1 MAIRSTS
8 LQVIKGL
15 HAHISDFI
23 SLEDITIQVKNIKCG
38 YYPTEYHC
46 GFHMA
51 EGGCFLIATED
62 MRTFLNDLLQSD
74 KQYSDEQVF
83 AQYTHLLARE
93 IANIVKR
100 QRFNL

>member
-15 HAHISDFI
+15 HNHISDFI
-23 SLEDITIQVKNIKCG
+23 SLEDLTSQVKSIKCA

-46 GFHMA
+46 GFHMS

-62 MRTFLNDLLQSD
+62 MRQFLNDLLQSD
-74 KQYSDEQVF
+74 KQFSDDKVF
-83 AQYTHLLARE
+83 AQYTHLLARQ

-100 QRFNL
+100 QKFNL